1 MIEKLINF
9 SWRNRF
15 LVIAITILLLLAS
28 LWAIK
33 NTPLDALPD
42 LTPPQIIVSV
52 KWKGQSP
59 QLIEDQIIYPLT
71 NALMSV
77 AGAKTV
83 RAFSSFENALVYV
96 IFEEGHD
103 IYFSRDRVAEKI
115 NELLPTFPKTA
126 QVKMGPDATGI
137 GWVYEYALT
146 SQTKDLAELY
156 DLQQYYYKYALLGIN
171 GVSEVATVG
180 GFEKNYQV
188 TINEAKLVEQELSIQ
203 DVMKAIKANNED
215 RGGRIILENGYE
227 QIIQAI
233 GYAKTS
239 EDLGNIVIK
248 SRNGHPLKISDV
260 AVIDLVPSYRRG
272 MADLNGQ
279 GEVIGGIVV
288 IRYKEN
294 AYAVIQ
300 EIKAKLEAIK
310 LDDVELVTTYDR
322 SDLIRKAIDTLTHTL
337 LEESI
342 VVLFIVLMFL
352 LHFRSALVI
361 ILTLPLTIAITF
373 LWMKFAGVE
382 SNIMSLGGIAIAI
395 GAMIDASI
403 VMVENVHKKLQAYTD
418 KYGKKLEGK
427 ERVELILNASKQVGR
442 PIFFALMLIV
452 VSFLPIFA
460 LSGQEG
466 ALFKPLAYTKTFAML
481 TGAIVSIT
489 IVPILMVYLVRGKIL
504 DERKNW
510 LNRFFIWLYSPL
522 LKGALWL
529 RYFVPFVL
537 VGFVVYGVWIYQ
549 QQKWEFMPP
558 LNEQTYMYMPVT
570 PYGIGIDMAKELTQ
584 KTDKILK
591 ENFPEVATVFG
602 KAGRADTATDPAPLS
617 MIETIITFK
626 PQSEWREGM
635 TYKKLL
641 NEMESTLQIKGLTN
655 SWTYPIRGRIDMLL
669 SGIRTPLGIKLYGD
683 TSEELAIYAQKIEQQ
698 LKAYGGT
705 QSVFADK
712 ANSGYYLNIDLND
725 AKIAEYGINKNLI
738 LDTISNGFGGMT
750 VATLYEGVKRYP
762 ISVRYEQDKRADLT
776 SIGKIRIKTP
786 YGYAP
791 LTTFA
796 KLYYKEAPSIL
807 KAEKGKKVI
816 FIYITPNQG
825 TTSQAYKI
833 EGMKLLSD
841 LKLPSG
847 YYYEWAGESEYLES
861 AMERLL
867 FIVPITLFI
876 TFILIYLGL
885 QSVRNALIVFFTLP
899 FAAVGGILYLDM
911 LNFNFSIAVVVGF
924 LSLIGVA
931 TETAIVMIIYLEE
944 AVGNLKERT
953 KESVKHAIYEGAV
966 LRVRPKLMTVFAIL
980 GGLLPIMYI
989 DGVGSEVMQR
999 IAAPMI
1005 GGVMSSAV
1013 LTLIII
1019 PAVYFMSVRKVG

>member
-15 LVIAITILLLLAS
+15 LIIATTILLLLGS
-28 LWAIK
+28 FWAIK

-52 KWKGQSP
+52 KWQGQSP

-146 SQTKDLAELY
+146 SKTKDLSELY

-180 GFEKNYQV
+180 GFEKNYQI
-188 TINEAKLVEQELSIQ
+188 TINEQKLVEQGLSIQ
-203 DVMKAIKANNED
+203 ELVKAIKSNNED

-227 QIIQAI
+227 NIIQAI
-233 GYAKTS
+233 GYAKTA

-248 SRNGHPLKISDV
+248 TRNGNPLKVSDV

-279 GEVIGGIVV
+279 GEVIGGIVIV
-288 IRYKEN
+288 RYKEN

-300 EIKAKLEAIK
+300 EIKEKLEKIK
-310 LDDVELVTTYDR
+310 LSDVDLITTYDR
-322 SDLIRKAIDTLTHTL
+322 SDLITKAIDTLTHTL
-337 LEESI
+337 VEESV
-342 VVLFIVLMFL
+342 VVLLIILMFL

-361 ILTLPLTIAITF
+361 IITLPLTIAITF
-373 LWMKFAGVE
+373 LLMKWAGVE

-403 VMVENVHKKLQAYTD
+403 VMVENVHKKLQVA
-418 KYGKKLEGK
+418 GGEKLQGE
-427 ERVELILNASKQVGR
+427 ERIEVVLNAAKQVGR
-442 PIFFALMLIV
+442 PIFFALILIV

-481 TGAIVSIT
+481 TGAIISIT
-489 IVPILMVYLVRGKIL
+489 LVPILMVYLVRGKIL

-529 RYFVPFVL
+529 RFVVPFILIGVIA
-537 VGFVVYGVWIYQ
+537 YGVWVYQ

-591 ENFPEVATVFG
+591 ENFPEVETVFG

-626 PQSEWREGM
+626 PESQWREGM

-641 NEMESTLQIKGLTN
+641 NDMEEMLQVKGLTN

-683 TSEELAIYAQKIEQQ
+683 SSEELAKQAQEIEKR

-725 AKIAEYGINKNLI
+725 EKIAEYGITKNLI
-738 LDTISNGFGGMT
+738 LDTISNGVSGST
-750 VATLYEGVKRYP
+750 VATLYDGIKRYP
-762 ISVRYEQDKRADLT
+762 ISVRYEQSKRSDLT
-776 SIGKIRIKTP
+776 SIGSIRVKTP
-786 YGYAP
+786 YGYTP
-791 LTTFA
+791 LETFA
-796 KLYYKEAPSIL
+796 HLYYKEAPSIL

-825 TTSQAYKI
+825 TTSQVYKK
-833 EGMKLLSD
+833 EGMKLLAD
-841 LKLPSG
+841 LKLPTG

-861 AMERLL
+861 AMERLT

-876 TFILIYLGL
+876 TFILIFMGL
-885 QSVRNALIVFFTLP
+885 NNLRNALIVFFTLP

-944 AVGNLKERT
+944 AVEKVTVRSKENIR
-953 KESVKHAIYEGAV
+953 HAIYEGAV

-989 DGVGSEVMQR
+989 NGVGSEVMQR

-1005 GGVMSSAV
+1005 GGVVSSAV
-1013 LTLIII
+1013 LTLLVI
-1019 PAVYFMSVRKVG
+1019 PAVYYMVIKKV

>member
-1 MIEKLINF
+1 MIEKLIDF

-15 LVIAITILLLLAS
+15 LIVAMTILLLLGS
-28 LWAIK
+28 FWAIK
-33 NTPLDALPD
+33 KTPLDALPD

-52 KWKGQSP
+52 KWQGQSP
-59 QLIEDQIIYPLT
+59 QLIEEQIIYPLT

-96 IFEEGHD
+96 IFEEGED

-126 QVKMGPDATGI
+126 QVKLGPDATGI

-146 SQTKDLAELY
+146 SKSKDLAELY
-156 DLQQYYYKYALLGIN
+156 DLQEYYYKYALLGIN
-171 GVSEVATVG
+171 GISEVATVG
-180 GFEKNYQV
+180 GFERNYQV
-188 TINEAKLVEQELSIQ
+188 TVNEEKLVEHELSIQ
-203 DVMKAIKANNED
+203 DVIGAIKSNNEE
-215 RGGRIILENGYE
+215 RGGRIVLENGYE
-227 QIIQAI
+227 NIIQAI
-233 GYAKTS
+233 GYAKTP
-239 EDLGNIVIK
+239 EDLGDIVIK
-248 SRNGHPLKISDV
+248 TRNGVPLKISDI

-272 MADLNGQ
+272 MVDLNGQ
-279 GEVIGGIVV
+279 GEVVGGVV
-288 IRYKEN
+288 IVRYKEN
-294 AYAVIQ
+294 AYDVIQ
-300 EIKAKLEAIK
+300 QIKAKLKEIK
-310 LDDVELVTTYDR
+310 VDGVEIITTYDR
-322 SDLIRKAIDTLTHTL
+322 SDLITKAINTLTHTL
-337 LEESI
+337 AEESI
-342 VVLFIVLMFL
+342 VVLFIVLIFL

-373 LWMKFAGVE
+373 LWMKFAGIE
-382 SNIMSLGGIAIAI
+382 SNIMSLGGVAIAI

-403 VMVENVHKKLQAYTD
+403 VMVENVHKKLQANGGENL
-418 KYGKKLEGK
+418 KGEVRI
-427 ERVELILNASKQVGR
+427 RVILSASKEVGR

-452 VSFLPIFA
+452 ISFLPIFA
-460 LSGQEG
+460 LSDQEG
-466 ALFKPLAYTKTFAML
+466 ALFKPLAYTKTFAMV
-481 TGAIVSIT
+481 TGAILSIT
-489 IVPILMVYLVRGKIL
+489 LVPILMVYLVRGKIL
-504 DERKNW
+504 DEHKNW

-522 LKGALWL
+522 LKGALYL

-537 VGFVVYGVWIYQ
+537 VGFIAYGVWLFE

-591 ENFPEVATVFG
+591 ENFPEVETVFG
-602 KAGRADTATDPAPLS
+602 KAGRANTATDPAPLS

-626 PQSEWREGM
+626 PQNQWREGM
-635 TYKKLL
+635 SYEKLL

-683 TSEELAIYAQKIEQQ
+683 SSKELAIYAEKIEQR
-698 LKAYGGT
+698 LKSYGGT

-712 ANSGYYLNIDLND
+712 ANSGYYLNIELDD
-725 AKIAEYGINKNLI
+725 AKIAEYGISKNLI
-738 LDTISNGFGGMT
+738 LDTISNGIGGAT
-750 VATLYEGVKRYP
+750 VATLYKGIKRYP
-762 ISVRYEQDKRADLT
+762 ISVRYEQSKRADIT
-776 SIGKIRIKTP
+776 TIKEIRIKTP

-791 LTTFA
+791 LKTFA

-807 KAEKGKKVI
+807 KSEKGKKVV
-816 FIYITPNQG
+816 FVYITPSQKV
-825 TTSQAYKI
+825 TSQLYKR
-833 EGMKLLSD
+833 EATKLLAD
-841 LKLPSG
+841 LKLPTG
-847 YYYEWAGESEYLES
+847 YYFEWAGESEYLES

-885 QSVRNALIVFFTLP
+885 RSIKNALIVFLTLP
-899 FAAVGGILYLDM
+899 FATVGGVIYLDI
-911 LNFNFSIAVVVGF
+911 LDFNFSIAVVVGF

-944 AVGNLKERT
+944 AVGNLKVKT
-953 KESVKHAIYEGAV
+953 KESLKEAIYEGAV

-980 GGLLPIMYI
+980 GGLIPIMYI

-1005 GGVMSSAV
+1005 GGVVSSAI

-1019 PAVYFMSVRKVG
+1019 PAVYYMVKRVD

>member
-15 LVIAITILLLLAS
+15 LVIATTILLLLGS
-28 LWAIK
+28 FWAIK

-96 IFEEGHD
+96 IFEEGED

-115 NELLPTFPKTA
+115 NELTSTFPKTA

-146 SQTKDLAELY
+146 SKTKDLSELY

-188 TINEAKLVEQELSIQ
+188 TINEAKLVEQELSLQ
-203 DVMKAIKANNED
+203 DVIKAIKTNNED
-215 RGGRIILENGYE
+215 RGGRIVLENGYE
-227 QIIQAI
+227 NIIQAI
-233 GYAKTS
+233 GYAKTA

-248 SRNGHPLKISDV
+248 TRNGKPLKVSDV

-279 GEVIGGIVV
+279 GEVVGGIVIV
-288 IRYKEN
+288 RYNEN

-300 EIKAKLEAIK
+300 EIKEKLEKIK
-310 LDDVELVTTYDR
+310 LSDVNVVTTYDR
-322 SDLIRKAIDTLTHTL
+322 SDLISKAISTLNHTL
-337 LEESI
+337 LEESA
-342 VVLFIVLMFL
+342 VVLIIILMFL

-361 ILTLPLTIAITF
+361 IITLPLTIAITF
-373 LWMKFAGVE
+373 LLMKWAGVE

-403 VMVENVHKKLQAYTD
+403 VMVENVHKKLQVAGGET
-418 KYGKKLEGK
+418 LEG
-427 ERVELILNASKQVGR
+427 EARTEVVLSAAKQVGR
-442 PIFFALMLIV
+442 PIFFALILIV

-466 ALFKPLAYTKTFAML
+466 ALFKPLAYTKTFAMI
-481 TGAIVSIT
+481 TGAIISIT
-489 IVPILMVYLVRGKIL
+489 LVPILMVYLIRGKIL

-522 LKGALWL
+522 LKGALYL
-529 RYFVPFVL
+529 RYIVPFVL
-537 VGFVVYGVWIYQ
+537 LGVIAYGVWIYE

-626 PQSEWREGM
+626 PQEQWREGM
-635 TYKKLL
+635 TYEKLL
-641 NEMESTLQIKGLTN
+641 NEMEAMLQVKGLTN

-683 TSEELAIYAQKIEQQ
+683 TSEELAKQAKEIEKR

-725 AKIAEYGINKNLI
+725 AKIAEYGISKNII
-738 LDTISNGFGGMT
+738 LDTISNGVGGSS
-750 VATLYEGVKRYP
+750 VATLYDGIKRYP
-762 ISVRYEQDKRADLT
+762 ISVRYEQKSRSDLS

-786 YGYAP
+786 YGYTP
-791 LTTFA
+791 LETFA
-796 KLYYKEAPSIL
+796 HLYYKEAPSIL

-825 TTSQAYKI
+825 VTSQVYKK
-833 EGMKLLSD
+833 EGMKLLAD
-841 LKLPSG
+841 LKLPTG

-861 AMERLL
+861 AMERLT
-867 FIVPITLFI
+867 FILPITLFI

-885 QSVRNALIVFFTLP
+885 KSIKNALIVFFTLP
-899 FAAVGGILYLDM
+899 FAAVGGIVYLDM

-944 AVGNLKERT
+944 AVEKVKVRSKANI
-953 KESVKHAIYEGAV
+953 KHAIYDGAV

-980 GGLLPIMYI
+980 GGLIPIMYI

-1005 GGVMSSAV
+1005 GGVVSSAV
-1013 LTLIII
+1013 LTLLII
-1019 PAVYFMSVRKVG
+1019 PAVYYMSIKKEG

>member
-1 MIEKLINF
+1 MIM
-9 SWRNRF
+9 
-15 LVIAITILLLLAS
+15 AMTILLLLAS
-28 LWAIK
+28 VWAIK

-52 KWKGQSP
+52 TWKGQSP

-96 IFEEGHD
+96 IFEEGHE

-115 NELLPTFPKTA
+115 NELLPSIPKSA
-126 QVKMGPDATGI
+126 QIKMGPDATGI
-137 GWVYEYALT
+137 GWVYEYALI
-146 SQTKDLAELY
+146 SQTKDLSDLY

-171 GVSEVATVG
+171 GVSEVASVG
-180 GFEKNYQV
+180 GFEKNFQI
-188 TINEAKLVEQELSIQ
+188 TINEQKLVEQGLTIQ
-203 DVMKAIKANNED
+203 EVTKAIRDNNED

-227 QIIQAI
+227 QIVQAN
-233 GYAKTS
+233 GYAKS
-239 EDLGNIVIK
+239 AEDLADIVISNHFHGK
-248 SRNGHPLKISDV
+248 PLKISDV
-260 AVIDLVPSYRRG
+260 ASVDMVPSYRRG
-272 MADLNGQ
+272 MADLNGE
-279 GEVIGGIVV
+279 GEVIGGIVIV
-288 IRYKEN
+288 RYKQN

-300 EIKAKLEAIK
+300 EIKKKLEEIK
-310 LDDVELVTTYDR
+310 LDDVEVVTTYDR
-322 SDLIRKAIDTLTHTL
+322 SDLISKAIDTLKRTL
-337 LEESI
+337 LEESV
-342 VVLFIVLMFL
+342 VVLLIVLMFL

-373 LWMKFAGVE
+373 LLMKWAGVE

-403 VMVENVHKKLQAYTD
+403 VMVENAHKKLQAA
-418 KYGKKLEGK
+418 GGEKLTGDARTE
-427 ERVELILNASKQVGR
+427 VILGAAKQVGR
-442 PIFFALMLIV
+442 PIFFALLLIV

-466 ALFKPLAYTKTFAML
+466 ALFKPLAYTKTFAMM
-481 TGAIVSIT
+481 TGAIISIT
-489 IVPILMVYLVRGKIL
+489 LVPILMVYLIRGKIL
-504 DERKNW
+504 DEKKNW

-522 LKGALWL
+522 LKGALYL
-529 RYFVPFVL
+529 RYFMPIVL
-537 VGFVVYGVWIYQ
+537 IGVIAYGVWLYQ

-584 KTDKILK
+584 KTDKIIK
-591 ENFPEVATVFG
+591 ENFPEVETVFG

-635 TYKKLL
+635 TYEKLM
-641 NEMESTLQIKGLTN
+641 NEMEKQLQIKGLTN

-683 TSEELAIYAQKIEQQ
+683 TAEELAKQAGEIEKR

-725 AKIAEYGINKNLI
+725 EKIAEYGITKNLI
-738 LDTISNGFGGMT
+738 LDTISNGVGGAT
-750 VATLYEGVKRYP
+750 VATLYDGIKRYP
-762 ISVRYEQDKRADLT
+762 ISVRYEQSKRSDLS
-776 SIGKIRIKTP
+776 SIGSIRIKTP
-786 YGYAP
+786 YGYTP
-791 LTTFA
+791 LETFA
-796 KLYYKEAPSIL
+796 HLYYKEAPSIL

-816 FIYITPNQG
+816 FIYITPSVG
-825 TTSQAYKI
+825 TTSQVYKE

-841 LKLPSG
+841 LKLPTG

-861 AMERLL
+861 AMERLR
-867 FIVPITLFI
+867 FIIPITLFI

-885 QSVRNALIVFFTLP
+885 NSMRNALIVFFTLP
-899 FAAVGGILYLDM
+899 FAAVGGIIYLDM
-911 LNFNFSIAVVVGF
+911 LDFNFSIAVVVGF
-924 LSLIGVA
+924 LSLVGVA

-944 AVGNLKERT
+944 AVQNLAKKT
-953 KESVKHAIYEGAV
+953 KENIRHAIFEGAV
-966 LRVRPKLMTVFAIL
+966 LRVRPKLMTTFSIL
-980 GGLLPIMYI
+980 GALLPIMYI

-999 IAAPMI
+999 IAAPML
-1005 GGVMSSAV
+1005 GGVVSSAV
-1013 LTLIII
+1013 LTLLVI
-1019 PAVYFMSVRKVG
+1019 PAVYYILIKEENNF

>member
-15 LVIAITILLLLAS
+15 LVIATTILLLLGS
-28 LWAIK
+28 FWAIK

-96 IFEEGHD
+96 IFEEGED

-115 NELLPTFPKTA
+115 NELTSTFPKTA

-146 SQTKDLAELY
+146 SKTKDLSELY

-188 TINEAKLVEQELSIQ
+188 TINEAKLVEQELSLQ
-203 DVMKAIKANNED
+203 DVIKAIKANNED
-215 RGGRIILENGYE
+215 RGGRIVLENGYE
-227 QIIQAI
+227 NIIQAI
-233 GYAKTS
+233 GYAKTA

-248 SRNGHPLKISDV
+248 TRNGKPLKVSDV

-279 GEVIGGIVV
+279 GEVVGGIVIV
-288 IRYKEN
+288 RYNEN

-300 EIKAKLEAIK
+300 EIKEKLEKIK
-310 LDDVELVTTYDR
+310 LSDVNVVTTYDR
-322 SDLIRKAIDTLTHTL
+322 SDLISKAISTLNHTL
-337 LEESI
+337 LEESA
-342 VVLFIVLMFL
+342 VVLIIILMFL

-361 ILTLPLTIAITF
+361 IITLPLTIAITF
-373 LWMKFAGVE
+373 LLMKWAGVE

-403 VMVENVHKKLQAYTD
+403 VMVENVHKKLQASGGETL
-418 KYGKKLEGK
+418 GGEART
-427 ERVELILNASKQVGR
+427 EVVLNAAKQVGR
-442 PIFFALMLIV
+442 PIFFALILIV

-466 ALFKPLAYTKTFAML
+466 ALFKPLAYTKTFAMI
-481 TGAIVSIT
+481 TGAIISIT
-489 IVPILMVYLVRGKIL
+489 LVPILMVYLIRGKIL

-522 LKGALWL
+522 LKGALYL
-529 RYFVPFVL
+529 RYIVPFVL
-537 VGFVVYGVWIYQ
+537 VGVIAYGVWIYE

-626 PQSEWREGM
+626 PQEQWREGM
-635 TYKKLL
+635 TYEKLL
-641 NEMESTLQIKGLTN
+641 NEMEAMLQVKGLTN

-683 TSEELAIYAQKIEQQ
+683 TSEELAKQAKEIEKR

-725 AKIAEYGINKNLI
+725 AKIAEYGISKNII
-738 LDTISNGFGGMT
+738 LDTISNGVGGSS
-750 VATLYEGVKRYP
+750 VATLYDGIKRYP
-762 ISVRYEQDKRADLT
+762 ISVRYEQKSRSDLS

-786 YGYAP
+786 YGYTP
-791 LTTFA
+791 LETFA
-796 KLYYKEAPSIL
+796 HLYYKEAPSIL

-825 TTSQAYKI
+825 VTSQVYKK
-833 EGMKLLSD
+833 EGMKLLAD
-841 LKLPSG
+841 LKLPTG

-861 AMERLL
+861 AMERLT
-867 FIVPITLFI
+867 FILPITLFI

-885 QSVRNALIVFFTLP
+885 KSIKNALIVFFTLP
-899 FAAVGGILYLDM
+899 FAAVGGIVYLDM

-944 AVGNLKERT
+944 AVEKVKVRSKANI
-953 KESVKHAIYEGAV
+953 KHAIYDGAV

-980 GGLLPIMYI
+980 GGLIPIMYI

-1005 GGVMSSAV
+1005 GGVVSSAV
-1013 LTLIII
+1013 LTLLII
-1019 PAVYFMSVRKVG
+1019 PAVYYMSIKKEG

>member
-1 MIEKLINF
+1 MIESLINF
-9 SWRNRF
+9 SYKNRF
-15 LVIAITILLLLAS
+15 LIIATTILLLLAS

-33 NTPLDALPD
+33 KTPLDALPD

-52 KWKGQSP
+52 KWQGQSP

-77 AGAKTV
+77 SGAKTV
-83 RAFSSFENALVYV
+83 RAFSSFENALVYI
-96 IFEEGHD
+96 IFDEGED

-126 QVKMGPDATGI
+126 QVKLGPDATGI

-146 SQTKDLAELY
+146 SKTKDLSELY
-156 DLQQYYYKYALLGIN
+156 DLQEYYYKDALLGVK
-171 GVSEVATVG
+171 GVSEVATIG
-180 GFEKNYQV
+180 GFEKNYQI
-188 TINEAKLVEQELSIQ
+188 TLNEAKLVEQELSIQ
-203 DVMKAIKANNED
+203 EVIKAIKTNNQD

-233 GYAKTS
+233 GYAKS
-239 EDLGNIVIK
+239 AEDLGNIVIK
-248 SRNGHPLKISDV
+248 NRKGNPLRVSDV
-260 AVIDLVPSYRRG
+260 ASVDLVPSYRRG

-279 GEVIGGIVV
+279 GEVVGGIVV
-288 IRYKEN
+288 VRYKEN

-300 EIKAKLEAIK
+300 KVKEKLAEIAI
-310 LDDVELVTTYDR
+310 DDVNLVTTYDR
-322 SDLIRKAIDTLTHTL
+322 SDLITKAIDTLKHTL
-337 LEESI
+337 LEESV
-342 VVLFIVLMFL
+342 VVLVIVLLFL

-361 ILTLPLTIAITF
+361 IITLPLTIAITF
-373 LWMKFAGVE
+373 LWMKWAGVE

-403 VMVENVHKKLQAYTD
+403 VMVENVHKKIQAYD
-418 KYGKKLEGK
+418 GVLEGQ
-427 ERVELILNASKQVGR
+427 ERIRLILDASKQVGR
-442 PIFFALMLIV
+442 PIFFALILIV

-481 TGAIVSIT
+481 TGAILSIT
-489 IVPILMVYLVRGKIL
+489 LVPILMVYLIRGKIL
-504 DERKNW
+504 DERRNW
-510 LNRFFIWLYSPL
+510 LNRFFIWLYTPL
-522 LKGALWL
+522 LKGALYL
-529 RYFVPFVL
+529 RYVVPFVL
-537 VGFVVYGVWIYQ
+537 VGLMAYGVWIYQ

-570 PYGIGIDMAKELTQ
+570 PYGIGIDTAKELTQ

-602 KAGRADTATDPAPLS
+602 KAGRANTATDPAPLS

-626 PQSEWREGM
+626 PESEWREGM
-635 TYKKLL
+635 TYEKLL
-641 NEMESTLQIKGLTN
+641 NEMEATLQIKGLTN

-683 TSEELAIYAQKIEQQ
+683 TTEELSKYAKKIEQR
-698 LKAYGGT
+698 LKTYGGT

-712 ANSGYYLNIDLND
+712 ANSGYYLNIDLNE

-738 LDTISNGFGGMT
+738 LDTISNGVGGMT
-750 VATLYEGVKRYP
+750 VATLYEGIKRYP
-762 ISVRYEQDKRADLT
+762 ISVRYEQSQRADVT
-776 SIGKIRIKTP
+776 SIGNIRIKTP

-791 LTTFA
+791 LKTFA
-796 KLYYKEAPSIL
+796 KLYYKEAPSVL

-825 TTSQAYKI
+825 TTSQAYKK
-833 EGMKLLSD
+833 EGAKLLAD
-841 LKLPSG
+841 LKLPIG
-847 YYYEWAGESEYLES
+847 YYFEWAGESEYLES
-861 AMERLL
+861 AMERLS

-885 QSVRNALIVFFTLP
+885 QSIKNALIVFFTLP
-899 FAAVGGILYLDM
+899 FATVGGIFYLDM

-944 AVGNLKERT
+944 AVAKVTHRSKENLK
-953 KESVKHAIYEGAV
+953 KAIYEGAV

-1005 GGVMSSAV
+1005 GGVVSSAV
-1013 LTLIII
+1013 LTLLII
-1019 PAVYFMSVRKVG
+1019 PVVYYMGLRVDKG